1 VDRPHYEASLLTE
14 IGRVCLTTGELAGAA
29 HALETVLERFAGTM
43 NHNEL
48 ADTRLVLARVRLAAG
63 AWDTAAAE
71 AEQALQLLARTGM
84 PNEFEADAH
93 ALLAEVAQARGD
105 WATACLEERA
115 RHAAYVRHFNH
126 QADLRTRMF
135 AV

>member
-1 VDRPHYEASLLTE
+1 
-14 IGRVCLTTGELAGAA
+14 
-29 HALETVLERFAGTM
+29 
-43 NHNEL
+43 
-48 ADTRLVLARVRLAAG
+48 G

-105 WATACLEERA
+105 WETACLEERA

-135 AV
+135 AVHHQIDLARAETERERVERQRLEGLLADVAGR